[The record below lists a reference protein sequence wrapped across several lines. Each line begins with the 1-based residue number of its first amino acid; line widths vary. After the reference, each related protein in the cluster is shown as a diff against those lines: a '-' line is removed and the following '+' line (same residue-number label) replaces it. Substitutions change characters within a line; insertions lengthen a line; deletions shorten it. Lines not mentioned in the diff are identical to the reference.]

1 MPYLVVNENTW
12 CDNGEVVNEGL
23 KTAAHNIWTRNLIGG
38 GHVLNTK
45 HKFGDI
51 ARKLSGL
58 SGIIDL
64 GTALATGSGI
74 ASIASPLVAIGLAIA
89 GNISSHKF
97 GGVDKLDQ
105 KYFNSMFAINQ
116 SMVKKLSNLCAK
128 HKATAFT
135 EDEIYLKIPGT
146 TFNKSQNV
154 SVASRMTRKATR
166 GFGNGMFS
174 TATCYKFIPFKNN
187 RKFIVYLTFNED
199 EILDCKALVYKYN
212 PEDITHRHAQKD
224 FTVVDIP
231 EIKQISPELYKK

>member
-1 MPYLVVNENTW
+1 MSYLVVNEQYVQSTN
-12 CDNGEVVNEGL
+12 NEEVVNEGL

-51 ARKLSGL
+51 TRKLTGL

-64 GTALATGSGI
+64 GTALVTGS
-74 ASIASPLVAIGLAIA
+74 SIASPLVAIGLAIA

-97 GGVDKLDQ
+97 AGVDKLDQ
-105 KYFNSMFAINQ
+105 KYFDSMFALDQ
-116 SMVKKLSNLCAK
+116 SMIKKLSNLCAK

-135 EDEIYLKIPGT
+135 EDEIYVKIPGT

-166 GFGNGMFS
+166 GFGKGMFS